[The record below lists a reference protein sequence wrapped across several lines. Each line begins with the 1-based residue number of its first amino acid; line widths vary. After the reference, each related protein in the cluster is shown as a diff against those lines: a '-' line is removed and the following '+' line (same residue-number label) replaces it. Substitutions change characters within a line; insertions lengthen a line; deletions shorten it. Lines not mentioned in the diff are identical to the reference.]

1 MDVQDH
7 AIGADDKA
15 YEADAGDGG
24 TRGGINSGPTIGSSD
39 RTHVGLAS
47 RLAGGALGKGDRG
60 LESDDKA
67 FEAGHEHPSAYV
79 DGGKGNGG
87 FTSPRRDRGATSP
100 VSSTSG
106 ADQGS
111 DDKKGIAQHISHRV
125 SLDHAGTGRR
135 RREAPPLVRD
145 LSADERARLERA
157 LVRKIDLRLLPM
169 IILMYILNYL
179 DRNNIASARLAG
191 LETDLGLVGTQYQ
204 TCVSILFV
212 GYLLMQ
218 GMVFLDRGGDD
229 GALGS
234 MSLYVIVPSNLF
246 LNKIGKPALY
256 LPSVMIVWGIIS
268 ALTASCQTFGGLLAV
283 RFFLGFVEAAY
294 FVRHIPTIA
303 KDAHVDSPQAWLSLL
318 LVIMV
323 H

>member
-1 MDVQDH
+1 METGQPTMDVQGD

-15 YEADAGDGG
+15 DEANAGDRGTKGG
-24 TRGGINSGPTIGSSD
+24 VNNRPTNETSGRDDGRLGSGIT
-39 RTHVGLAS
+39 
-47 RLAGGALGKGDRG
+47 GGAFRKGDRG
-60 LESDDKA
+60 LGGDDKA
-67 FEAGHEHPSAYV
+67 FEAEHGHLSSGFN
-79 DGGKGNGG
+79 GGKGNGSFAATHG
-87 FTSPRRDRGATSP
+87 RSSRDSPASE
-100 VSSTSG
+100 

-111 DDKKGIAQHISHRV
+111 DDVKGVAHYISNSV
-125 SLDHAGTGRR
+125 TLDHTGTSRR

-145 LSADERARLERA
+145 LSTEERARLERA

-218 GMVFLDRGGDD
+218 GMVFLVGGSVDV
-229 GALGS
+229 GS
-234 MSLYVIVPSNLF
+234 ISLYAIVPSNLF

-256 LPSVMIVWGIIS
+256 LPTVMIVWGIIS
-268 ALTASCQTFGGLLAV
+268 ALTAACQTFGGLLAV

-294 FVRHIPTIA
+294 FVCS
-303 KDAHVDSPQAWLSLL
+303 AHVQGNAK
-318 LVIMV
+318 I
-323 H
+323 